1 MKTLIQYEDQI
12 GEEYVT
18 YARIES
24 ADQVDLMAK
33 RLLEDIA
40 ADEKVH
46 AEDLKLAVDIESSL
60 ISKEEQTKHLP
71 SKSDL

>member
-1 MKTLIQYEDQI
+1 MRSTL
-12 GEEYVT
+12 
-18 YARIES
+18 
-24 ADQVDLMAK
+24 AK
-33 RLLEDIA
+33 RLLEEIA

-60 ISKEEQTKHLP
+60 ISKEEQTKDLA